1 MWVAAVS
8 SWQMIS
14 SSDGLKL
21 TIVTLSE
28 IVEKHAGKNYPVDTI

>member
-21 TIVTLSE
+21 TIVTLS
-28 IVEKHAGKNYPVDTI
+28 IVEKHAGKNYSVDTI